1 MTLGRVPGPCH
12 WGPGK
17 PHPGPACLPFSQLT
31 RPQHCLSDR
40 PVLGPQGQLHFPR
53 WLPACPPHQLT
64 GSPGAEGGWASA
76 AAAAPPCCSGAIT
89 WVPRGKWLVL
99 GAALG
104 CVPVGEEVC
113 PAVGASLHGGAW
125 GTGSLPGRL

>member
-12 WGPGK
+12 RGPGK
-17 PHPGPACLPFSQLT
+17 PRPGPACLPLSQLT

-64 GSPGAEGGWASA
+64 GSHGAEGGWVSA
-76 AAAAPPCCSGAIT
+76 AVAAPCCSGAVT
-89 WVPRGKWLVL
+89 WVSLGKWLVL
-99 GAALG
+99 KAALG
-104 CVPVGEEVC
+104 LIPIGEEMC
-113 PAVGASLHGGAW
+113 PVVGALLHGGAC
-125 GTGSLPGRL
+125 GTVSLPRGL